1 MRATLPVL
9 DPFLQLCRIN
19 YMTKEAR
26 ETQISAFVS
35 DTTKERLER
44 YVRKRGVKK
53 GHVIE
58 QALSQYL
65 SAVEEIPEQY
75 IIPTRIVLTRESG
88 ERLIDA
94 IENPPKPT
102 KALRDL
108 MKRAKKYLPK

>member
-1 MRATLPVL
+1 ME
-9 DPFLQLCRIN
+9 Q
-19 YMTKEAR
+19 K

-53 GHVIE
+53 GYVLE

-65 SAVEEIPEQY
+65 TALEEMPEEY
-75 IIPTRIVLTRESG
+75 IVPTRIVLTNASFDRV
-88 ERLIDA
+88 LDA
-94 IENPPKPT
+94 IEHPSKPT
-102 KALRDL
+102 KALKQL